1 MDDDRGL
8 TPTEEQTLQ
17 WLEERFATEV
27 NTGEPVYETT
37 TEPRNVTQEHFGHLL
52 RQLRILRW
60 LDRFR
65 FESLVDI
72 GSGFAFMPW
81 LLRDR
86 YKCETF
92 YCDYVHRWNVPIDLW
107 EQHKVD
113 HAVTAKLPLLPF
125 ADGAFEAVLCTEVLE
140 HLVRPVEALA
150 ELVRVARRYV
160 VFTSLEALSS
170 GRLRRWID
178 HHRVDLSVP
187 HVERNFLVL
196 GEFRAMMG
204 DGFHSECFEYPA
216 DMPSDPWAPEEER
229 RRAYARL
236 RDRETLATAL
246 SAAARTREHVPGAM
260 GILGVK
266 IQPGATLDAE
276 DPSDDH
282 ERARW
287 LIERAARRERLAREA
302 LGSATVIRRDPTPGA
317 PRSRRPSALPG
328 LPPYAGVCRLGNE
341 VRRVRAMLHE
351 RVRGSRAL
359 SEGSRAAAGAD
370 GGVHR
375 TAVRERPGLAGHG
388 AARDGAASPQRDEP
402 VEVAPRALTPSEA
415 LARQKPAWSSQVGW
429 QGRASDKVL
438 GRVQGTGR
446 YRIPLP

>member
-302 LGSATVIRRDPTPGA
+302 LGSATVIRRDPTRTPWYLKEPG
-317 PRSRRPSALPG
+317 RPVHRDLAARLRCPDCRHTLACVASG
-328 LPPYAGVCRLGNE
+328 MRCDGCGRCFTSEYGVPVLYPKEAELQPVRMEECIERLCGSDQ
-341 VRRVRAMLHE
+341 A
-351 RVRGSRAL
+351 SRATVRHVMERLRRNEMNPSRWRREL
-359 SEGSRAAAGAD
+359 SRLLKPLLDRNQLGQ
-370 GGVHR
+370 
-375 TAVRERPGLAGHG
+375 
-388 AARDGAASPQRDEP
+388 AR
-402 VEVAPRALTPSEA
+402 
-415 LARQKPAWSSQVGW
+415 
-429 QGRASDKVL
+429 
-438 GRVQGTGR
+438 
-446 YRIPLP
+446 